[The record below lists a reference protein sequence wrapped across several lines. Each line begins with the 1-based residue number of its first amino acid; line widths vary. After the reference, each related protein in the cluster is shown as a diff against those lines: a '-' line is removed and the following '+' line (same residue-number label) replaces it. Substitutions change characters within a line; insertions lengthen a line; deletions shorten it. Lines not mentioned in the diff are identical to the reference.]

1 MTRAA
6 RRGWSDDDLALLRR
20 LWLSLG
26 LYNSEIVRHLG
37 RTRGAV
43 ERAARGRLGLP
54 PRATMRMKVLRGEW
68 IVTPDGMVCRN
79 DGQRIA

>member
-43 ERAARGRLGLP
+43 ERVARKRLGLP
-54 PRATMRMKVLRGEW
+54 PRSTTRMKVLRGEW
-68 IVTPDGMVCRN
+68 VVTPDWIILRS